1 MADAD
6 PAARRTAQVARAGAI
21 VSVSMLLSRLL
32 GMSRD
37 SVMAAKF
44 AIGAH
49 SDAYS
54 IAVQIPDL
62 IFMLIAGGGLS
73 SAFMPAFSDF
83 WHKGRKAEAWRMFS
97 VVVTISF
104 LVVSVLSALAWIFT
118 PWIVGLFGKAKTPE
132 MVQEAVG
139 ITRILWP
146 AQIAFIVGSV
156 LQATLY
162 ARKRFLA
169 PALAP
174 NVYNLGIILGALL
187 LGGTLGISGMAW
199 GGVVGAMLGA
209 LVIPAVAVALSGGRF
224 TPSLD
229 VNAPGVKSF
238 FRLLLP
244 VILGFSLPSVVG
256 ILTQYFASEFPEVG
270 VNTILRNAN
279 NLMQAPLGF
288 FGQALAL
295 AVFPVLAEYVAKGDM
310 PRYRAQ
316 VAQTLRTVVYL
327 GAMSGA
333 LMLALA
339 PQISH
344 LLYGWGQAA
353 HQPGALD
360 GIAACLRVY
369 ALAIPLWCMQPVL
382 MRGFFSLHK
391 TLKPMLIGT
400 GVTALFIALCYAAVA
415 ARLSYLAVPWATNVA
430 AAALAVVLYFG
441 LESDVGRLP
450 RRALGATL
458 VRSGIAAVVGGA
470 VAYAG
475 SLLSPTSHGR
485 LLDLASLLF
494 FGLIGFWAFFWMSKK
509 MNMPESAYLDRML
522 TKAGSRF
529 ARRT

>member
-1 MADAD
+1 
-6 PAARRTAQVARAGAI
+6 VARAGGIMFA
-21 VSVSMLLSRLL
+21 SMLLSRLL

-37 SVMAAKF
+37 SVMAAQF
-44 AIGAH
+44 GYGHA

-83 WHKGRKAEAWRMFS
+83 WHKGKEKEAWRMFS
-97 VVVTISF
+97 VVITVTSLIVCS
-104 LVVSVLSALAWIFT
+104 LVAIVWVLT
-118 PWIVGLFGKAKTPE
+118 PWIVGLFGGEKPASVVASAT
-132 MVQEAVG
+132 Q

-156 LQATLY
+156 LQATLF
-162 ARKRFLA
+162 ARKQFVA

-174 NVYNLGIILGALL
+174 NIYNLGIILGAILL
-187 LGGTLGISGMAW
+187 PRLFGFGIESMAW

-209 LVIPAVAVALSGGRF
+209 LVIPGLAVAFSGAHF
-224 TPSLD
+224 TPSVD

-256 ILTQYFASEFPEVG
+256 LLTQYFGSQFPGDG
-270 VNTILRNAN
+270 VNTVLRNSN

-295 AVFPVLAEYVAKGDM
+295 AVFPVLAEYVAKNDM
-310 PRYRAQ
+310 DRYRSQ
-316 VAQTLRTVVYL
+316 VTTTLRTVIFL

-344 LLYGWGQAA
+344 LLYGWGMARNDE
-353 HQPGALD
+353 GALND
-360 GIAACLRVY
+360 VALCLRIY
-369 ALAIPLWCMQPVL
+369 ALAIPFWCMQPVL

-400 GVTALFIALCYAAVA
+400 GVTALFIALCVA
-415 ARLSYLAVPWATNVA
+415 AIHGNAGFLSVPWATNIA
-430 AAALAVVLYFG
+430 ATVLAFVLFFA
-441 LESDVGRLP
+441 LESDVGRLD
-450 RRALGATL
+450 RN
-458 VRSGIAAVVGGA
+458 AVVMTFLKSLVAAAAGGA
-470 VAYAG
+470 VAFLG
-475 SLLSPTSHGR
+475 SLLAHNASSR
-485 LLDLASLLF
+485 LADGGMLLLF
-494 FGLIGFWAFFWMSKK
+494 GLLGFWTFLGVGKLLK
-509 MNMPESAYLDRML
+509 MPETAYLDRVL
-522 TKAGSRF
+522 ARFSRKS
-529 ARRT
+529 